1 MSPLIGLAANFNAT
15 YVPHSTLDYV
25 LRFKIEK
32 IAGSYNSSDNL
43 GYSIRVN
50 NSYGVHQ
57 PLLDPNGGPYYS
69 DVYFYYAGTFNIEV
83 KYSINDVVIET
94 QTMSVVVTSANGEY
108 GCCSVTMKMAHQT
121 VGENGQ
127 FVLDQATG
135 NVVFQSGLCGS
146 VEEFDCISFN
156 NGLYLEH
163 VISANAQTFSSN
175 WSTDL
180 TRYAKDMTG
189 VFPNQVEQGFL
200 NKWRVKESYT
210 YKSELDGSIINT
222 AATDDYKNYDR
233 GTFGYSQFL
242 WRDVS
247 SNDYD
252 KWIKTS
258 NMMEYSANG
267 DPIYEINA
275 LGVTSGALYGYNNT
289 QVIGVV
295 QHGRFFE
302 VSFESFENTYIPDPS
317 SSPVLKYFD
326 NGIEQTSSLD
336 VETTFGH
343 TGNQCVEVKDA
354 GYFNIA
360 PSLNGGLWS
369 NTDVLDGDGFLV
381 QAWVK
386 TTGTPTFNVKLTDG
400 NGTVRNEDMELAQS
414 CGEWSL
420 YEVELDG
427 SDLAGVSPPGIEP
440 SRIRFEM
447 SCTSWTS
454 SGPTIY
460 IDDVRVQ
467 PVKSE
472 MVTYVYDNHQRLVAN
487 FDSQHFALIYQY
499 NEEGKLIRKLKE
511 TSEGIVTLSET
522 QYNSEGKP
530 RQ

>member
-15 YVPHSTLDYV
+15 YVPHQTLDYV

-32 IAGSYNSSDNL
+32 IAGSYNSNHVL

-50 NSYGVHQ
+50 NSYGVSQ
-57 PLLDPNGGPYYS
+57 AYLSPNGGPYYS
-69 DVYFYYAGTFNIEV
+69 DINFYYAGTFSVEV
-83 KYSINDVVIET
+83 KYFINDAVIET
-94 QTMSVVVTSANGEY
+94 QTMNVVVTSANGEY
-108 GCCSVTMKMAHQT
+108 GCCSVTMKMEHQT

-146 VEEFDCISFN
+146 VEEFDCIAFN

-189 VFPNQVEQGFL
+189 IYPNAVEQGVL
-200 NKWRVKESYT
+200 NKWRIKESYT

-289 QVIGVV
+289 QVVGVV

-302 VSFESFENTYIPDPS
+302 VSFESFENTYT
-317 SSPVLKYFD
+317 PVTSGPTYFD
-326 NGIEQTSSLD
+326 NGIEKSGNMTL
-336 VETTFGH
+336 VNTFSH
-343 TGNQCVEVKDA
+343 TGDQCVEITST

-369 NTDVLDGDGFLV
+369 NTDVLDHDGFLV
-381 QAWVK
+381 QVWVK
-386 TTGTPTFNVKLTDG
+386 TAGTPTFNVRITDSYS
-400 NGTVRNEDMELAQS
+400 TVRNKNMYLAQS

-427 SDLAGVSPPGIEP
+427 SDLAGIQP
-440 SRIRFEM
+440 SRMKFTI
-447 SCTSWTS
+447 SCSDVS
-454 SGPTIY
+454 SKVY
-460 IDDVRVQ
+460 IDDVRIQ

-472 MVTYVYDNHQRLVAN
+472 MVTYVYDNQQRLVAN